1 MTAAGL
7 VQRMHAHKRW
17 ANRRLLDAVEELPE
31 RDRHRSF
38 GIGHGSAWAS
48 IVHLW
53 RSTPCGSRRSTA
65 ARTRRSP
72 APMRWARPKPSN
84 RRDVAD
90 QRWVDLLDILDDGE
104 LSRLIWRISSS
115 TGGRRRG
122 MPLHDVLIHVCTHAQ
137 CTGGQLVNI
146 LRRLRV
152 EEPPRISLSTMSL
165 RRLRRPLNPRIGG
178 AVDRNEKPGLYRHGV
193 RIGSEPSRSVA
204 RSLVRR
210 ACIRGRAL
218 REARRSRSPRC
229 RGGAEHRGRPTFA
242 SVQELAPDRVAVRP

>member
-53 RSTPCGSRRSTA
+53 AVDAVWIETIHGREDAPL
-65 ARTRRSP
+65 ARTDAVGSP
-72 APMRWARPKPSN
+72 EALEALW
-84 RRDVAD
+84 DVAD

-104 LSRLIWRISSS
+104 LSRPIWRISSS

-137 CTGGQLVNI
+137 YTGGQLVNI

-152 EEPPRISLSTMSL
+152 EELPRISLSTMS
-165 RRLRRPLNPRIGG
+165 RAGFD
-178 AVDRNEKPGLYRHGV
+178 DR
-193 RIGSEPSRSVA
+193 
-204 RSLVRR
+204 
-210 ACIRGRAL
+210 
-218 REARRSRSPRC
+218 
-229 RGGAEHRGRPTFA
+229 
-242 SVQELAPDRVAVRP
+242 